1 MLQQLKNDLQKLNG
15 FNKLIETND
24 GLTIHSNNY
33 MVKIQND
40 INSLVNITIVHD
52 LQNYDLKVRFV
63 NLKKV
68 NIIEL
73 INNLVKCF

>member
-15 FNKLIETND
+15 FNKLIENND

-40 INSLVNITIVHD
+40 INNLVNITIVHD

-68 NIIEL
+68 NVIEL